1 MTYPMWGY
9 SSFLIIANLIGSY
22 SSIIII
28 QFIMCYLS
36 IVAFYKTFTLDYK
49 NYHLLLLLP
58 YIALCSVKWNDA
70 IVGSML
76 IFYIYFLTKSF
87 KQNDIKSNILAGLIL
102 GIILNLRSE
111 YLFLLPLQFIAIIS
125 IKSVSNSVK
134 IKFHS
139 VIYLTSILTLLPWG
153 IRNYIEFDELKLSS
167 SNGASVM
174 YISLGQLDNNS
185 WGIKPVDNSAF
196 LVTKKYKVKDPYSI
210 EGESILRKE
219 FLTKVEEDPAEY
231 ILKCLN
237 NALDFVIGGVYTG
250 EYGSVLIQPEQ
261 RQNIDNRINSANG
274 LGKFEVILKQDFY
287 AAYPI
292 LIEKII
298 LLIYR
303 IVWLSL
309 IMLFIYALFKQKYDA
324 LLTIILIIFI
334 HKLLIV
340 SGIQY
345 EYRHI
350 NSIYLPVLGIV
361 LKQRFFQ
368 QKPQKKLNVSR

>member
-9 SSFLIIANLIGSY
+9 SGFLILANLIGSY
-22 SSIIII
+22 SNIIIL
-28 QFIMCYLS
+28 QFIICYFS
-36 IVAFYKTFTLDYK
+36 ILVFYKTFTIDYK

-70 IVGSML
+70 IVGSAL

-87 KQNDIKSNILAGLIL
+87 KQKDIKSNILAGVIL
-102 GIILNLRSE
+102 GLILNLRSE
-111 YLFLLPLQFIAIIS
+111 YLFLLPLQFITVLS
-125 IKSVSNSVK
+125 IKSVRNSVK
-134 IKFHS
+134 LKFHS

-153 IRNYIEFDELKLSS
+153 IRNYIEFDDFKIGS

-174 YISLGQLDNNS
+174 FISLGQLENNK
-185 WGIKPVDNSAF
+185 WNIKPVDNSAF
-196 LVTKKYKVKDPYSI
+196 IVAKKHKVKDPYSI
-210 EGESILRKE
+210 EGEKILREEFISKVKE
-219 FLTKVEEDPAEY
+219 EPVEY

-237 NALDFVIGGVYTG
+237 NALNFAIGGVYIG
-250 EYGSVLIQPEQ
+250 EFGSVLIQPEQ
-261 RQNIDNRINSANG
+261 RQNIDNRINNLNG
-274 LGKFEVILKQDFY
+274 FEKFDVILKQDFY

-292 LIEKII
+292 LMEKIV

-303 IVWLSL
+303 VVWITL
-309 IMLFIYALFKQKYDA
+309 IILFVYKLIKQEYDI
-324 LLTIILIIFI
+324 LLTITLLIFI

-361 LKQRFFQ
+361 LKHRIFQ
-368 QKPQKKLNVSR
+368 QKH